1 MSSERI
7 PPHNME
13 AEQSVLGACMLSK
26 DALYDVLEKVR
37 EEDFY
42 NKNHGEIF
50 AAIKSLEKK
59 GSPVDVLTVSDELAR
74 RNSLDMVGGRAYVA
88 TLSANVPST
97 SNAGQYAA
105 IVTDSAEMRRLIETA
120 GDIMEQGYSSELPAS
135 TILDHA
141 EQQIFE
147 IAQSRNTR
155 DMAKLKDVLADNMA
169 LINELADKKG
179 DIIGVPTGFIDLDK
193 MTSGMQKSDLIILAA
208 RPSMGKTAFAL
219 CVARNAAIKGYKVAI
234 FSLEMGKMQ
243 LSQRLLSMEAG
254 VDSQRLRTGRLDNN
268 DWMKMSA
275 VMDRLSEADIRIDD
289 TPGITVMGIKNKCR
303 RMKADSGLDLVIID
317 YLQLMS
323 AEGRVESRQQEVSNL
338 SRNLKQLAREL
349 DCPVLVLSQLSRAVE
364 SRSDHRPQLA
374 DLRES
379 GSIEQDADVVLF
391 LYRDEVYNPETEQPG
406 ECEVHVSKQRN
417 GPIGDVHVLWQGRYT
432 RFVNKQQGS

>member
-391 LYRDEVYNPETEQPG
+391 LYRDEVYDKETDRPG
-406 ECEVHVSKQRN
+406 ECEVHISKQRN
-417 GPIGDVHVLWQGRYT
+417 GPIGVVDVLWQGRYT

>member
-1 MSSERI
+1 MAGERI

-50 AAIKSLEKK
+50 AAIKALEKK

-97 SNAGQYAA
+97 SNAGQYAS

-120 GDIMEQGYSSELPAS
+120 ADIMEQGYSSELPAS

-179 DIIGVPTGFIDLDK
+179 EIIGVPTGFIDLDK

-254 VDSQRLRTGRLDNN
+254 VDSHRLRTGRLDNN

-289 TPGITVMGIKNKCR
+289 TPGMTVMGIKNKCR
-303 RMKADSGLDLVIID
+303 RMKAEAGLDLVIID

-323 AEGRVESRQQEVSNL
+323 GDGRAESRQQEVSNL

-349 DCPVLVLSQLSRAVE
+349 DCPVMVLSQLSRAVE
-364 SRSDHRPQLA
+364 TRSDHRPQLA

-379 GSIEQDADVVLF
+379 GAIEQDADVVLF

>member
-254 VDSQRLRTGRLDNN
+254 VDSHRLRTGRLDNN

-391 LYRDEVYNPETEQPG
+391 LYRDEVYDKETDRPG

-417 GPIGDVHVLWQGRYT
+417 GPIGVVDVLWQGRYT
-432 RFVNKQQGS
+432 RFVNNQQGS

>member
-1 MSSERI
+1 MAGERI

-42 NKNHGEIF
+42 NKNHGEIY
-50 AAIKSLEKK
+50 AAIKALEKK

-74 RNSLDMVGGRAYVA
+74 RNSLEMVGGRAYVA

-97 SNAGQYAA
+97 SNAGQYAS

-120 GDIMEQGYSSELPAS
+120 SDIMEQGYSSELPAS

-169 LINELADKKG
+169 LINELADKQG
-179 DIIGVPTGFIDLDK
+179 EIIGVPTGFIDLDK

-254 VDSQRLRTGRLDNN
+254 VDANRLRTGRLDNN

-289 TPGITVMGIKNKCR
+289 TPGMTVMGIKNKCR
-303 RMKADSGLDLVIID
+303 RMKADAGLDLVVID

-323 AEGRVESRQQEVSNL
+323 ADGRAESRQQEVSNL

-391 LYRDEVYNPETEQPG
+391 LYRDEVYDKETDRPG

-417 GPIGDVHVLWQGRYT
+417 GPIGVVDVLWQGRYT

>member
-1 MSSERI
+1 
-7 PPHNME
+7 
-13 AEQSVLGACMLSK
+13 
-26 DALYDVLEKVR
+26 
-37 EEDFY
+37 
-42 NKNHGEIF
+42 
-50 AAIKSLEKK
+50 
-59 GSPVDVLTVSDELAR
+59 
-74 RNSLDMVGGRAYVA
+74 
-88 TLSANVPST
+88 
-97 SNAGQYAA
+97 
-105 IVTDSAEMRRLIETA
+105 
-120 GDIMEQGYSSELPAS
+120 MEQGYSSELPAS

-179 DIIGVPTGFIDLDK
+179 EIIGVPTGFIDLDK

-254 VDSQRLRTGRLDNN
+254 VDANRLRTGRLESN

-289 TPGITVMGIKNKCR
+289 TPGMTVMGIKNKCR
-303 RMKADSGLDLVIID
+303 RMKAEAGLDLVVID

-323 AEGRVESRQQEVSNL
+323 ADGRAESRQQEVSNL

-391 LYRDEVYNPETEQPG
+391 LYRDEVYDKETDRPG

-417 GPIGDVHVLWQGRYT
+417 GPIGVVDVLWQGRYT

>member
-97 SNAGQYAA
+97 TNAGQYAA

-219 CVARNAAIKGYKVAI
+219 CVARNAALKGYKVAI

-254 VDSQRLRTGRLDNN
+254 VDSHRLRTGRLDNN

-391 LYRDEVYNPETEQPG
+391 LYRDEVYDKETDRPG
-406 ECEVHVSKQRN
+406 ECEVHISKQRN
-417 GPIGDVHVLWQGRYT
+417 GPIGVVDVLWQGRYT

>member
-97 SNAGQYAA
+97 TNAGQYAA

-219 CVARNAAIKGYKVAI
+219 CVARNAALKGFKVAI

-254 VDSQRLRTGRLDNN
+254 VDSHRLRTGRLDNN

-391 LYRDEVYNPETEQPG
+391 LYRDEVYDKETDRPG
-406 ECEVHVSKQRN
+406 ECEVHISKQRN
-417 GPIGDVHVLWQGRYT
+417 GPIGVVDVLWQGRYT

>member
-42 NKNHGEIF
+42 NKNHSEIF

-254 VDSQRLRTGRLDNN
+254 VDSHRLRTGRLDNN

-391 LYRDEVYNPETEQPG
+391 LYRDEVYDKETDRPG
-406 ECEVHVSKQRN
+406 ECEVHISKQRN
-417 GPIGDVHVLWQGRYT
+417 GPIGVVDVLWQGRYT

>member
-1 MSSERI
+1 MAGERI

-50 AAIKSLEKK
+50 AAIKALEKK

-97 SNAGQYAA
+97 SNAGQYAS

-179 DIIGVPTGFIDLDK
+179 EIIGVPTGFIDLDK

-254 VDSQRLRTGRLDNN
+254 VDANKLRTGRLESN

-289 TPGITVMGIKNKCR
+289 TPGMTVMGIKNKCR
-303 RMKADSGLDLVIID
+303 RMKAEAGLDLVVID

-323 AEGRVESRQQEVSNL
+323 ADGRAESRQQEVSNL

-391 LYRDEVYNPETEQPG
+391 LYRDEVYDKETDRPG

-417 GPIGDVHVLWQGRYT
+417 GPIGVVDVLWQGRYT

>member
-254 VDSQRLRTGRLDNN
+254 VDSHRLRTGRLDNN

-303 RMKADSGLDLVIID
+303 RMKAEAGLDLVIID

-364 SRSDHRPQLA
+364 TRSDHRPQLA

-379 GSIEQDADVVLF
+379 GAIEQDADVVLF

>member
-1 MSSERI
+1 MAGERI

-42 NKNHGEIF
+42 NKNHGEIY
-50 AAIKSLEKK
+50 AAIKALEKK

-74 RNSLDMVGGRAYVA
+74 RNSLEMVGGRAYVA

-97 SNAGQYAA
+97 SNAGQYAS

-169 LINELADKKG
+169 LINELADKQG
-179 DIIGVPTGFIDLDK
+179 EIIGVPTGFIDLDK

-254 VDSQRLRTGRLDNN
+254 VDANRLRTGRLDNN

-289 TPGITVMGIKNKCR
+289 TPGMTVMGIKNKCR
-303 RMKADSGLDLVIID
+303 RMKADAGLDLVVID

-323 AEGRVESRQQEVSNL
+323 ADGRAESRQQEVSNL

-391 LYRDEVYNPETEQPG
+391 LYRDEVYDKETDRPG

-417 GPIGDVHVLWQGRYT
+417 GPIGVVDVLWQGRYT

>member
-1 MSSERI
+1 MAGERI

-50 AAIKSLEKK
+50 AAIKALEKK

-97 SNAGQYAA
+97 SNAGQYAS

-179 DIIGVPTGFIDLDK
+179 EIIGVPTGFIDLDQ

-254 VDSQRLRTGRLDNN
+254 VDANRLRTGRLESN

-289 TPGITVMGIKNKCR
+289 TPGMTVMGIKNKCR
-303 RMKADSGLDLVIID
+303 RMKADSGLDLVVID

-323 AEGRVESRQQEVSNL
+323 ADGRAESRQQEVSNL

-391 LYRDEVYNPETEQPG
+391 LYRDEVYDKETDRPG

-417 GPIGDVHVLWQGRYT
+417 GPIGVVDVLWQGRYT

>member
-219 CVARNAAIKGYKVAI
+219 CVARNAALKGFKVAI

-254 VDSQRLRTGRLDNN
+254 VDSHRLRTGRLDNN

-391 LYRDEVYNPETEQPG
+391 LYRDEVYDKETDRPG
-406 ECEVHVSKQRN
+406 ECEVHISKQRN
-417 GPIGDVHVLWQGRYT
+417 GPIGVVDVLWQGRYT

>member
-254 VDSQRLRTGRLDNN
+254 VDSHRLRTGRLDNN

-391 LYRDEVYNPETEQPG
+391 LYRDEVYDKETDRPG
-406 ECEVHVSKQRN
+406 ECEVHISKQRN
-417 GPIGDVHVLWQGRYT
+417 GPIGVVDVLWQGRYT

>member
-254 VDSQRLRTGRLDNN
+254 VDSHRLRTGRLDNN

-379 GSIEQDADVVLF
+379 GAIEQDADVVLF

>member
-323 AEGRVESRQQEVSNL
+323 ADGRVESRQQEVSNL

>member
-155 DMAKLKDVLADNMA
+155 EMAKLKDVLADNMA

-254 VDSQRLRTGRLDNN
+254 VDSHRLRTGRLDNN

-338 SRNLKQLAREL
+338 SRNLKQPAREL

-391 LYRDEVYNPETEQPG
+391 LYRDEVYDKETDRPG
-406 ECEVHVSKQRN
+406 ECEVHISKQRN
-417 GPIGDVHVLWQGRYT
+417 GPIGVVDVLWQGRYT

>member
-1 MSSERI
+1 
-7 PPHNME
+7 
-13 AEQSVLGACMLSK
+13 
-26 DALYDVLEKVR
+26 
-37 EEDFY
+37 
-42 NKNHGEIF
+42 
-50 AAIKSLEKK
+50 
-59 GSPVDVLTVSDELAR
+59 
-74 RNSLDMVGGRAYVA
+74 
-88 TLSANVPST
+88 
-97 SNAGQYAA
+97 
-105 IVTDSAEMRRLIETA
+105 
-120 GDIMEQGYSSELPAS
+120 
-135 TILDHA
+135 
-141 EQQIFE
+141 
-147 IAQSRNTR
+147 
-155 DMAKLKDVLADNMA
+155 
-169 LINELADKKG
+169 
-179 DIIGVPTGFIDLDK
+179 
-193 MTSGMQKSDLIILAA
+193 MTSGMQKSYLIILVA
-208 RPSMGKTAFAL
+208 RPSIGKSAFAL

-254 VDSQRLRTGRLDNN
+254 VDSHRLRTGRLDNN

-303 RMKADSGLDLVIID
+303 RMKAEAGLDLVIID

-391 LYRDEVYNPETEQPG
+391 LYRDEVYDKETDRPG
-406 ECEVHVSKQRN
+406 ECEVHISKQRN
-417 GPIGDVHVLWQGRYT
+417 GPIGVVDVLWQGRYT

>member
-59 GSPVDVLTVSDELAR
+59 GSPVDELTVSDELAR

-254 VDSQRLRTGRLDNN
+254 VDSHRLRTGRLDNN

-379 GSIEQDADVVLF
+379 GAIEQDADVVLF

-432 RFVNKQQGS
+432 IFVNKQQGS